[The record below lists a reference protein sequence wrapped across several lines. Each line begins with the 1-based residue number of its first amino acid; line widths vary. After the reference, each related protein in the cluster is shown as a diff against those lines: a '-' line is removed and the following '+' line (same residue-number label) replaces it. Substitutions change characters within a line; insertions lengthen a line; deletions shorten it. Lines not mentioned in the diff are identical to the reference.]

1 RGTSR
6 SSGRARRGSAPAP
19 RGSRRPGRPGTP
31 AGHGAGQSRGPGPSS
46 GPGSGLRAQGSGP
59 GASPPSPHPLPP
71 EAAGLQEA
79 LPEGGHGP
87 RLPPRQDGLPLAQLL
102 VPQPA
107 PPQDAELLQ
116 PQPLVR
122 AEAAHGEAPAPLPAP
137 LPVPAGAVSLVT
149 ALGDDGPGAARRCR
163 HRAGRG
169 GPRVA
174 QRGQRRAGNG
184 RAAGSSPAQ
193 AAPRLLL
200 AASSARG
207 CFTDSAPR
215 AMAEQEQELG
225 QELGLCFQRRF
236 LAARQLRGFPWPE
249 LEQRLRS
256 APGSSLLADILHQT
270 VLHPLC
276 VKYPPSIKYRR
287 SFLTEL
293 IKKVTLTF
301 HVACN
306 SLVHLGMGLLENTPL
321 WAKLNYS

>member
-1 RGTSR
+1 MVLHVVVDEPGGDQHLRHEEAAGLVGPEHLRGTER
-6 SSGRARRGSAPAP
+6 VRAGAQGPARGLA
-19 RGSRRPGRPGTP
+19 
-31 AGHGAGQSRGPGPSS
+31 Q
-46 GPGSGLRAQGSGP
+46 GSGLRARGRP
-59 GASPPSPHPLPP
+59 PIPSPHPLPP

-137 LPVPAGAVSLVT
+137 LPVPVPAGAVSLAT

-184 RAAGSSPAQ
+184 SAAGSSPAQ

-200 AASSARG
+200 AASPARG

-236 LAARQLRGFPWPE
+236 LAARQLRGFPWPV
-249 LEQRLRS
+249 R
-256 APGSSLLADILHQT
+256 
-270 VLHPLC
+270 
-276 VKYPPSIKYRR
+276 
-287 SFLTEL
+287 
-293 IKKVTLTF
+293 
-301 HVACN
+301 
-306 SLVHLGMGLLENTPL
+306 
-321 WAKLNYS
+321 